1 MQVKRCLQ
9 KMFARVAL
17 LKTGVLFKTGCAV
30 ACYHGVDILY
40 GIYVHNGT
48 HCCLHH
54 KLRIEHRW
62 FLRSIPTLQ
71 RADCWLPS
79 YGDCTKVWSLKWAPG
94 FVCGRIIWCLGFF
107 EAHIS
112 LPKMPRKPLQTNGSV
127 GKSQDCHW

>member
-9 KMFARVAL
+9 KMFARVAV

-71 RADCWLPS
+71 ADGVFGFRIEAIKKATKLGGEFQRADCWLPS
-79 YGDCTKVWSLKWAPG
+79 YGDCTKVWSLKWASG
-94 FVCGRIIWCLGFF
+94 FVCGRIIW
-107 EAHIS
+107 
-112 LPKMPRKPLQTNGSV
+112 
-127 GKSQDCHW
+127 